1 MDEKRHERMA
11 AVYRKIRD
19 RRADLKAEFKKE
31 DDALKD
37 QMEAIEN
44 AFMEE
49 MDALGQTT
57 VKTNEGTVFIKESM
71 KANFADWDAALA
83 WMKEHDDFGLLTQR
97 PAINAVR
104 EHINEEGEPPPG
116 VNIFRERS
124 VQIRKPSKK

>member
-11 AVYRKIRD
+11 RVYRRIRD
-19 RRADLKAEFKKE
+19 KRSEMKAAFDEQDK
-31 DDALKD
+31 ALKE
-37 QMEAIEN
+37 QMEVIEN
-44 AFMEE
+44 TFMHE
-49 MDALGQTT
+49 MDELGQTT
-57 VKTNEGTVFIKESM
+57 IKTDEGTIFIKENL
-71 KANFADWDAALA
+71 KANFADWAAALT

-116 VNIFRERS
+116 VNIFRDRS